1 MKDNI
6 SISKKII
13 FSLFIITLLLFIVGC
28 SPAEVSEEQIK
39 NDVTSSAPEWDT
51 DAAIDS
57 FTIVR
62 RTPNEEEKTEKV
74 HVKIDGKTDLLYSLR
89 YYTLSYFY
97 SKDEG
102 WMLSDIEAENEDLWE
117 TKPLA
122 GPDTSL
128 AKRALTDKYLYV
140 NDDKWDITEETIKE
154 IKIDKNDAILENMQA
169 SMNCTVIL
177 ENDFVTVTGT
187 ASVEY
192 RFDPEC
198 VINTEK
204 ESITKDGWYVVTSSL
219 SDDYVCQ
226 FKSDKAPTFTTDD
239 MMDFLDA
246 KRFLFNDSYYDSQYI
261 WLKKENI
268 SGLTVEPPIPTQ
280 KGTTG
285 VFNGKFTYKTPLASF
300 SVNYTINKSYDAE
313 DDAWWYYADGFEFE
327 SECTSVNLPKNWS
340 GTYNDGDMGVDLTLT
355 SIKANGDLEAI
366 YSFYPMPGNTSGKSG
381 SYKMTGSYNPKTL
394 EIDLKG
400 SEWIE
405 RPSWYTY
412 VNINGIIK
420 ADNSSIVSSSS
431 NFHVFTD
438 TVVQRMEKTP
448 TVCDELGYLTDTQI
462 QELKTAI
469 DTIYSKYGVGAIVL
483 LTSTEDTTWDYL
495 CDYVAKS
502 YSQHKYD
509 EHGAICLNV
518 GSDDEDDDLSA
529 GWWGHK
535 LDDFEPFENSS
546 LGTWYYT
553 GQYAKM
559 IQEYILDLNRFLGGT
574 DSELTFSW

>member
-1 MKDNI
+1 MSTKRI
-6 SISKKII
+6 V
-13 FSLFIITLLLFIVGC
+13 FVGLLFVLMLFIVGC
-28 SPAEVSEEQIK
+28 SPAEVSEEQIQ

-51 DAAIDS
+51 DAVIDS

-140 NDDKWDITEETIKE
+140 NDDRWDITEETIKE
-154 IKIDKNDAILENMQA
+154 IKIDKNDVILENLQA
-169 SMNCTVIL
+169 TMNCSVIL

-198 VINTEK
+198 VIDTEK

-239 MMDFLDA
+239 MMEFLDTN
-246 KRFLFNDSYYDSQYI
+246 RFLFNDSYYDSQYI

-285 VFNGKFTYKTPLASF
+285 VFRGKFTYKTPLASF
-300 SVNYTINKSYDAE
+300 SVNYAINKSYDAE
-313 DDAWWYYADGFEFE
+313 DGTWWYYTDGMEFE

-340 GTYNDGDMGVDLTLT
+340 GTYNNGDMGVDLTLT

-394 EIDLKG
+394 EINLKG
-400 SEWIE
+400 SEWID
-405 RPSWYTY
+405 RPSWYSY

-431 NFHVFTD
+431 NFHVFTE
-438 TVVQRMEKTP
+438 TVAQRMDKTP
-448 TVCDELGYLTDTQI
+448 TVCDEIGLLTDTQI

-469 DTIYSKYGVGAIVL
+469 DTIHSKYGVGIILL
-483 LTSTEDTTWDYL
+483 LTSTDDDTWDYL
-495 CDYVAKS
+495 CDYSDKLNNH
-502 YSQHKYD
+502 YQLQYN
-509 EHGAICLNV
+509 EYGLFCINV
-518 GSDDEDDDLSA
+518 GGDSREYRYGWGGTKLEDYSLSDT
-529 GWWGHK
+529 
-535 LDDFEPFENSS
+535 FNSFVYEANM
-546 LGTWYYT
+546 L
-553 GQYAKM
+553 KM
-559 IQEYILDLNRFLGGT
+559 IQEYVLGLNRFLGGT
-574 DSELTFSW
+574 DSDLTFSW